1 MFPDG
6 AGNLNKSLVPDT
18 SLAPLRRDNL
28 TDIERRSLKE
38 MRKQGVVR
46 EEEIGLATSFLFRVS
61 DADQIYLEL
70 AEKGITYYDIKP

>member
-1 MFPDG
+1 
-6 AGNLNKSLVPDT
+6 
-18 SLAPLRRDNL
+18 
-28 TDIERRSLKE
+28 